1 MVQNVHSITH
11 PRGRIARAGE
21 PGALWAKDCP
31 CDSPSAMN
39 AMRTRSFV
47 RADGYYDW
55 TVSLVPGPSCNG
67 CGRPWREAMMGESN
81 DTRGGE
87 G

>member
-31 CDSPSAMN
+31 CDSPSRLTGLIDASAMPP
-39 AMRTRSFV
+39 ARPPV
-47 RADGYYDW
+47 
-55 TVSLVPGPSCNG
+55 CEG
-67 CGRPWREAMMGESN
+67 CRREWREAMMGESN